1 MVYASASKIIFSAW
15 FSYNSLA
22 AKQFINQ
29 AVEFIKQNQRIHYMI
44 KPALH
49 YILISLSILFASCT
63 SPQLLSGQD
72 AAGTI
77 TIDATGEVFAPA
89 DEIIFNITINRFD
102 EDASAAFSNH
112 KELERILTALI
123 IEQNIDEEYIN
134 AYPISI
140 SPRRHSQNQGF
151 ETRQN
156 VSIRLQDLDQFESMQ
171 LTLIENGFDN
181 FSANFSTSSAEEAR
195 NEALEKAVENA
206 RDKALILARASGMNL
221 GAVHNIEYTSSSGV
235 VRSDMALMSAESYSG
250 SLIQMQRTIPISES
264 VRVRFKFN

>member
-1 MVYASASKIIFSAW
+1 MLKTD
-15 FSYNSLA
+15 
-22 AKQFINQ
+22 
-29 AVEFIKQNQRIHYMI
+29 
-44 KPALH
+44 LH
-49 YILISLSILFASCT
+49 YIIIPLFFLFAGCT
-63 SPQLLSGQD
+63 NPQMLSGQD
-72 AAGTI
+72 SANTI

-102 EDASAAFSNH
+102 EEASQAFRSH
-112 KELERILTALI
+112 KNLERLLTELI

-181 FSANFSTSSAEEAR
+181 FSANFSTSEAEQAR

-206 RDKALILARASGMNL
+206 RDKAMTLARASGMEL
-221 GAVHNIEYTSSSGV
+221 GSVYNIEYTSSSGV
-235 VRSDMALMSAESYSG
+235 VRRDMALMSAESYSG

-264 VRVRFKFN
+264 VRVRFKLN